1 MEQPI
6 ECSICMDNI
15 NVKNNYV
22 VTECGHSYHTSC
34 LMTNVTYNGYDCP
47 YCRTKLA
54 DAQAANDD
62 NDDETHIEEEDI
74 SDEFERSNQ
83 INSRRTLNT
92 FRSLFQPANE
102 MDFEEASVMTQS
114 SLATEN
120 HVEQLGDFPDAEYI
134 SDKITEKGIS
144 QLELVKAMLCNIY
157 FDGMFGEELVGYNS
171 YLDDSYIVERKI
183 GGIINERV
191 VYNRRRREQ
200 NNVDEEISIS

>member
-15 NVKNNYV
+15 NVKKNCV

-54 DAQAANDD
+54 DAQAANDT
-62 NDDETHIEEEDI
+62 DDDDVEDI

-114 SLATEN
+114 SLATED
-120 HVEQLGDFPDAEYI
+120 HVEQLGDFPDAKYI

-144 QLELVKAMLCNIY
+144 QLELVKALLCN
-157 FDGMFGEELVGYNS
+157 MFFEGHIGEVYNDLFE
-171 YLDDSYIVERKI
+171 YDSYIVERKI

-191 VYNRRRREQ
+191 VYNRRCREQ